1 MVRAVEKSRVFLILR
16 RSRIDRKQDLE
27 KVAWY
32 QLLIPTFSEHATE
45 QLGTGRVGI
54 GAIGCGLCSWSG

>member
-27 KVAWY
+27 
-32 QLLIPTFSEHATE
+32 TE
-45 QLGTGRVGI
+45 EIKSDIEREESKIMPRLRADRAGVIVT
-54 GAIGCGLCSWSG
+54 LDTSSY